1 MGEKCVEL
9 KNKTDKSG
17 GISQGPSRALQGCPQ
32 WMCILKEKWGF
43 SVTCPL
49 AWWFSKRC
57 LHPRAVL
64 QQVRG
69 CLQTW
74 AHSNVCKIH
83 PKLLFSLKLWLGRGG
98 GRGAT
103 GAAAV
108 ADVAVLPPRAG
119 RRTAGAVVA
128 LAGWLTS
135 LWLGAGR
142 NRKIL
147 CSGRAGPSRDPGET
161 LQPLSHN
168 AAPKPSCRSPFI
180 FSGE

>member
-1 MGEKCVEL
+1 MCWIEEQNWQKQWHLTGTEQSFARMPSMNVYFKREMGL
-9 KNKTDKSG
+9 
-17 GISQGPSRALQGCPQ
+17 
-32 WMCILKEKWGF
+32 F
-43 SVTCPL
+43 SNLSTC
-49 AWWFSKRC
+49 WWFSKRC

-83 PKLLFSLKLWLGRGG
+83 PKLLVSLKLWLGRGG